1 MSRAPQ
7 GRGYRRPRK
16 IFIIFYHGTVD
27 VLPPVLGSRHE
38 KIQNSLRP
46 PPSPRRSLLGPAR
59 SDRARPAHPAR
70 LASFPGGCF
79 PRPAPSTKGVRIYR
93 RETRLIVRR
102 EILQRPAMV
111 VTFGFRVSK
120 TMDVSGTIEAILA
133 QKGTETFTISPDAMV
148 YDAVALMAEK
158 NIGALPV
165 VENGKP
171 VGMISERDYTRKVML
186 RGKKSRE
193 TLVREIMSS
202 DITVGSPREPGENC
216 IRMMTDKRIRH
227 LPVLDGDTIR
237 GVISIGDLVKWVIA
251 TQSAAIQH
259 LEMYI
264 SGGYTG

>member
-1 MSRAPQ
+1 
-7 GRGYRRPRK
+7 
-16 IFIIFYHGTVD
+16 
-27 VLPPVLGSRHE
+27 
-38 KIQNSLRP
+38 
-46 PPSPRRSLLGPAR
+46 
-59 SDRARPAHPAR
+59 
-70 LASFPGGCF
+70 
-79 PRPAPSTKGVRIYR
+79 
-93 RETRLIVRR
+93 
-102 EILQRPAMV
+102 
-111 VTFGFRVSK
+111 
-120 TMDVSGTIEAILA
+120 MDVSGTIEAILA
-133 QKGTETFTISPDAMV
+133 QKGTDTFTISPDSTV

-193 TLVREIMSS
+193 TLVREIMSGEV
-202 DITVGSPREPGENC
+202 TVVGPREPVENC
-216 IRMMTDKRIRH
+216 MRMMTDKRIRH

-251 TQSAAIQH
+251 TQSAAIKH